1 MSEWLLSTLLIVGR
15 SGVGQAGTASDD
27 SLRRSTAFAIGLQ
40 RKLRHRGVLIPDG
53 KSSESLC
60 RLPDGYS
67 VPRLSFRGYILRG
80 SFFPPPHA
88 PRSLPASV
96 AAALFRSRWPARY
109 LSDGAGANSRHRHFF
124 VALGAIKIV
133 ALYRGNRQAHSM
145 LTCRACHQNLSNRH
159 IFSPFGA
166 EHKEDEMSTRSPDAC
181 ENKQPLFDTP
191 EQGRAEKRS

>member
-1 MSEWLLSTLLIVGR
+1 MATVYPGYCSEGIYCPEV
-15 SGVGQAGTASDD
+15 
-27 SLRRSTAFAIGLQ
+27 
-40 RKLRHRGVLIPDG
+40 
-53 KSSESLC
+53 
-60 RLPDGYS
+60 
-67 VPRLSFRGYILRG
+67 
-80 SFFPPPHA
+80 FFPPRHA
-88 PRSLPASV
+88 PRSLPAGV
-96 AAALFRSRWPARY
+96 AAALFRSRRTARY

-124 VALGAIKIV
+124 IALGTVKIV

-191 EQGRAEKRS
+191 EQGRAEKRSRPCLGRITEGIRRYSIIP